1 MRPLQ
6 QSFLREKPIRGR
18 FFLKSEISS
27 LSLEKHWILLNM
39 RRRAKM
45 YGSQDPLQL
54 RRLQVSPDRLSLA
67 ETPRC
72 ATVHLS
78 AARLLLVKAQLWEIP
93 QSLRTQ
99 CCLTRFRFL
108 IIIMLEMQCWDI
120 SPIWAP
126 DRSVLT

>member
-6 QSFLREKPIRGR
+6 QNFLREKPIRGR
-18 FFLKSEISS
+18 FFRKSEISS

-39 RRRAKM
+39 RRKAKM

-67 ETPRC
+67 ETLRC

-78 AARLLLVKAQLWEIP
+78 AARLSLVRAQLWEIP
-93 QSLRTQ
+93 QSLRMQ

-108 IIIMLEMQCWDI
+108 IIIMLEMLCWDI
-120 SPIWAP
+120 SPTWVP
-126 DRSVLT
+126 DRSVPM

>member
-6 QSFLREKPIRGR
+6 QNFLREKPIRGR
-18 FFLKSEISS
+18 FFRRSEISS

-45 YGSQDPLQL
+45 YGSQDLLQL

-72 ATVHLS
+72 ATVRLS
-78 AARLLLVKAQLWEIP
+78 AARLSLVRAQLWEIP
-93 QSLRTQ
+93 QSLRMQ

-108 IIIMLEMQCWDI
+108 IIIMLEMLCWDI
-120 SPIWAP
+120 SPTWVP
-126 DRSVLT
+126 DRSVPM

>member
-18 FFLKSEISS
+18 FFRRSEISL
-27 LSLEKHWILLNM
+27 LSWEKHWILLNM

-67 ETPRC
+67 ETLRC

-78 AARLLLVKAQLWEIP
+78 AARLSLVRAQLWEIP
-93 QSLRTQ
+93 QSLRMQ

-108 IIIMLEMQCWDI
+108 IIIMLEMLCWDI
-120 SPIWAP
+120 SPTWVP
-126 DRSVLT
+126 DRSVPT